1 MRLFIIPLLVMVLV
15 QGIKLLLEAARG
27 NFSWEHL
34 NNYGGMPSAHAALAS
49 SLATILFIDRGWD
62 DTALAV
68 SIILFFIVVRD
79 ATGFRRQLGLHAKL
93 INMVVKDLDRAKE
106 YKYPVLNER
115 LGHTPWQ
122 VTVGTI
128 SGVILT
134 FLLAYGLPY
143 F

>member
-1 MRLFIIPLLVMVLV
+1 MRLFIIPLLVMVIV

-34 NNYGGMPSAHAALAS
+34 NNYGGMPSAHSALAS

-62 DTALAV
+62 DAALAV
-68 SIILFFIVVRD
+68 GIILFFIVVRD

-93 INMVVKDLDRAKE
+93 INMVVKDLDQTKE

-122 VTVGTI
+122 VIVGSLAGIALTY
-128 SGVILT
+128 ILAI
-134 FLLAYGLPY
+134 FLPY

>member
-15 QGIKLLLEAARG
+15 QTIKLLLEAARG

-49 SLATILFIDRGWD
+49 SLVTMLYIDSGWD
-62 DTALAV
+62 SGAFAV
-68 SIILFFIVVRD
+68 AIILFFIVVRD

-122 VTVGTI
+122 VTVGTL
-128 SGVILT
+128 SGVAITYLLT
-134 FLLAYGLPY
+134 MFLPY